1 MANPICFVLMPFG
14 EKPDASGSV
23 INFDAVYSEL
33 IAPAIA
39 EADMQPLRADEE
51 LGGGIIHEPMFER
64 LVVCDFAVAD
74 LTTTNANVFY
84 ELGVRHAVR
93 PRSTVLLRAGT
104 SRMPFDV
111 APLRT
116 IKYELGADG
125 RPDSVD
131 VSRKTLVQFLTEARK
146 AAVDSPVFDLLK
158 WLRAPA
164 IDPAV
169 STAFRDSVLA
179 TEAVKEQIAS
189 ASGQGTAA
197 LLDLEASLGAI
208 DNLDARVVLSL
219 FIAYRDVRAF
229 QQIVALADKMAPPLK
244 ETVFVQEQL
253 ALALNRL
260 GQGQRA
266 ERILRALLD
275 RRGPSSETLGIL
287 GRVYKD
293 RWEEARR
300 AGNQALARA
309 LLNSAINE
317 YLKGFETDWRDYYP
331 GINALTLMEWSDPP
345 DPRRDEIRPVVKYAV
360 QRRIAAG
367 QRDYWN
373 YATALELAVLGSD
386 QAGASEALGQ
396 ALAVAPKPFMTETTV
411 RNLQLIRAARERHQE
426 PTDWIKTIEEQLLQ
440 SAPVQDA

>member
-1 MANPICFVLMPFG
+1 M
-14 EKPDASGSV
+14 
-23 INFDAVYSEL
+23 
-33 IAPAIA
+33 
-39 EADMQPLRADEE
+39 
-51 LGGGIIHEPMFER
+51 
-64 LVVCDFAVAD
+64 
-74 LTTTNANVFY
+74 
-84 ELGVRHAVR
+84 
-93 PRSTVLLRAGT
+93 
-104 SRMPFDV
+104 
-111 APLRT
+111 
-116 IKYELGADG
+116 
-125 RPDSVD
+125 
-131 VSRKTLVQFLTEARK
+131 
-146 AAVDSPVFDLLK
+146 
-158 WLRAPA
+158 
-164 IDPAV
+164 
-169 STAFRDSVLA
+169 
-179 TEAVKEQIAS
+179 
-189 ASGQGTAA
+189 
-197 LLDLEASLGAI
+197 
-208 DNLDARVVLSL
+208 
-219 FIAYRDVRAF
+219 
-229 QQIVALADKMAPPLK
+229 
-244 ETVFVQEQL
+244 
-253 ALALNRL
+253 
-260 GQGQRA
+260 
-266 ERILRALLD
+266 LD